1 MARASSAARRVTWS
15 EFIALPDDDR
25 RELVDGRLEEFEMPT
40 KWHEYIC
47 AQFIFALTGWAEKHD
62 FLVLGSA
69 YKVKVSD
76 TRGAMPDVQML
87 SRVTYDEAGANGLE
101 GGHPELVIEVVS
113 PGSKTHDGLRKL
125 DWYASLGVP
134 EYWLVDPETR
144 TLVVHRLQN
153 AVYAIIQHA
162 EGDVL
167 FRSKSFKG
175 LTISLKKLWANLP
188 KR

>member
-1 MARASSAARRVTWS
+1 MTWND
-15 EFIALPDDDR
+15 FIALPEDDL
-25 RELVDGRLEEFEMPT
+25 RELVDGRLVVTETPT
-40 KWHEYIC
+40 KWHEVIC
-47 AQFIFALTGWAEKHD
+47 AQLIRSLSTWSDGREFV
-62 FLVLGSA
+62 VLGSA

-101 GGHPELVIEVVS
+101 GGHPELVVEVIS
-113 PGSKTHDGLRKL
+113 PGSKTHDGVRKL

-134 EYWLVDPETR
+134 EYWLVDPENR

-153 AVYAIIQHA
+153 NGYAIVQHA
-162 EGDVL
+162 EGDVV
-167 FRSKSFKG
+167 FRSRSFKG

>member
-15 EFIALPDDDR
+15 EFIALPEDDR
-25 RELVDGRLEEFEMPT
+25 RELVDGRLEEHEMPT

-47 AQFIFALTGWAEKHD
+47 AFLIRVIGNWAEERD

-69 YKVKVSD
+69 YKVKVSE

-87 SRVTYDEAGANGLE
+87 SKVTYDAAGANGLE
-101 GGHPELVIEVVS
+101 GGHPELVIEVIS
-113 PGSKTHDGLRKL
+113 PGSKTHDRLRKL
-125 DWYASLGVP
+125 DWYAQLGVP

-144 TLVVHRLQN
+144 TLVVHRLQGD
-153 AVYAIIQHA
+153 VYAIVQHA
-162 EGDVL
+162 EGDVI

-175 LTISLKKLWANLP
+175 LSVSLKKLWANLP
-188 KR
+188 KP

>member
-1 MARASSAARRVTWS
+1 M
-15 EFIALPDDDR
+15 
-25 RELVDGRLEEFEMPT
+25 
-40 KWHEYIC
+40 
-47 AQFIFALTGWAEKHD
+47 
-62 FLVLGSA
+62 
-69 YKVKVSD
+69 
-76 TRGAMPDVQML
+76 
-87 SRVTYDEAGANGLE
+87 
-101 GGHPELVIEVVS
+101 
-113 PGSKTHDGLRKL
+113 
-125 DWYASLGVP
+125 ASLGVP

-153 AVYAIIQHA
+153 GVYAIIQHA